1 MAEATNAAA
10 DAPTRTRGK
19 RKILEG
25 RVVSD
30 KMDKT
35 VVVEITHRLLHPVYK
50 KFVTRRK
57 RYQAHDETNQCG
69 IGDRVRIK
77 ETRPLSK
84 TKRWRVTEV
93 LEKAVTV

>member
-1 MAEATNAAA
+1 MA
-10 DAPTRTRGK
+10 DAANATEGRTARGK
-19 RKILEG
+19 RKVLEG

-35 VVVEITHRLLHPVYK
+35 AVVEITHRLLHPTYR

-69 IGDRVRIK
+69 IGDAVRIV

-84 TKRWRVTEV
+84 LKRWRVAEI